1 MSYTQAEKLQILM
14 LTEIFRKLNIENSF
28 NPDIID
34 IAVTTD
40 NTWILG
46 WECDALQTDEGT
58 PPDVIWVADV
68 LTMYNDL
75 LFSYKKLNP
84 DEIKKLEDELEHF
97 HGEQTFTFPGFDG
110 NNEGR
115 FMTIADLFKRANRF
129 TNMDITKNS
138 HMPTE
143 EIYSRMLEVFNEER
157 KSFIHGKGLPIQ
169 SLINIIKARI
179 HPENRK

>member
-40 NTWILG
+40 NTWILE
-46 WECDALQTDEGT
+46 WDYYALKTENDT

-68 LTMYNDL
+68 LTMYNEL
-75 LFSYKKLNP
+75 LFSYKNLNP
-84 DEIKKLEDELEHF
+84 GEIKELEDQLEHF
-97 HGEQTFTFPGFDG
+97 HGEKTFTFPGFDG

-115 FMTIADLFKRANRF
+115 FMTIADLFKRSHRF

-138 HMPTE
+138 HMPTK
-143 EIYSRMLEVFNEER
+143 EIYSRMLKVYNEER
-157 KSFIHGKGLPIQ
+157 NQFIDGKGFSIQ
-169 SLINIIKARI
+169 SLVNIIKARI
-179 HPENRK
+179 HPDNRK